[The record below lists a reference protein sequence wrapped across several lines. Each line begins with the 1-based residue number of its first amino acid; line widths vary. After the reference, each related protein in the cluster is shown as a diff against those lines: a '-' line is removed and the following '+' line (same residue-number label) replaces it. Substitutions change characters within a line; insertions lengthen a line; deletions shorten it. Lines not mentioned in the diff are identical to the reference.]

1 MKLNYRIGRFELM
14 KNYIKPT
21 ADVIEMAVKES
32 LSARVRQQNR
42 TYNIRGNT
50 KTILTNI
57 YTSNSISSI
66 DLKKSDSA
74 ES

>member
-1 MKLNYRIGRFELM
+1 M

-21 ADVIEMAVKES
+21 ANVIEMAVRES
-32 LSARVRQQNR
+32 LSARRQESR
-42 TYNIRGNT
+42 TYKINGRT

-57 YTSNSISSI
+57 YTSNSVSKI
-66 DLKKSDSA
+66 DLKPSDSA